1 MMTELSLNVL
11 DIAQN
16 SIKARASLVRISV
29 SRDTAARRLSI
40 SVEDNGCGMT
50 PEQVEHVIDPFFT
63 TRTTRKVG
71 LGVPFFKLSAELTG
85 GSFRIQSR
93 EGEGTSLRAEYC
105 YDHIDMLPLGDMAS
119 TMTTLIS
126 VNPDIDFV
134 YAFDCDGCSF
144 EMDTRAIRELIGEV
158 PINAAEV
165 LAFIRDFITG
175 NQAEADHPETGGP
188 VPGTPLSER
197 NDMV

>member
-1 MMTELSLNVL
+1 MKDLSLHIL

-16 SIKARASLVRISV
+16 SITAGAKRLDLELAEEGGRIVLTVADDGSGMAPELLARV
-29 SRDTAARRLSI
+29 S
-40 SVEDNGCGMT
+40 
-50 PEQVEHVIDPFFT
+50 DPFTT

-144 EMDTRAIRELIGEV
+144 EMDTRAIRELMGEV

>member
-119 TMTTLIS
+119 TMTTLI
-126 VNPDIDFV
+126 
-134 YAFDCDGCSF
+134 
-144 EMDTRAIRELIGEV
+144 
-158 PINAAEV
+158 
-165 LAFIRDFITG
+165 
-175 NQAEADHPETGGP
+175 
-188 VPGTPLSER
+188 
-197 NDMV
+197 